1 MNPSE
6 PLSPTSTAERSSNDE
21 AIESLLV
28 SMFGRLEQQMTA
40 LRPTDSVKQMVR
52 MIETSLSMLVVIID
66 TGVDNYDVSFFS
78 SELPA
83 VWRLRERSKIVLDVL
98 DRESWSSMFGISLKA
113 KHSTV
118 VMHRNLGKS
127 FAQIFRD
134 LFARFT
140 DEFQSP
146 QLREEWRES
155 GNVLI
160 EDYLL
165 KW

>member
-6 PLSPTSTAERSSNDE
+6 SLPPTTAAERSSNDE

-28 SMFGRLEQQMTA
+28 SLCGRLEQQMTV

-52 MIETSLSMLVVIID
+52 MIETSLSMLVTIID
-66 TGVDNYDVSFFS
+66 TGVDSYEVSFFS

-83 VWRLRERSKIVLDVL
+83 VWRLRERSKVVLDVL
-98 DRESWSSMFGISLKA
+98 DRESWSSMFGFSPKA
-113 KHSTV
+113 KHPTI

-134 LFARFT
+134 LLARFG
-140 DEFQSP
+140 DEFQAQ

-155 GNVLI
+155 GNVLV
-160 EDYLL
+160 EDFLER
-165 KW
+165 W